1 MIFPL
6 IMVLSA
12 YFFFAG
18 HNTPGGGFAGGLTA
32 GLALVLRY
40 LAGGRY
46 ELGETL
52 PLDAGK
58 ILGVGLGLS
67 AGTAVA
73 SLLAGAPV
81 LSSALIQIHVPVLG
95 TVKFVTALFFDLGVY
110 LIVVGLVLDVL
121 RSLGAELDR
130 QDDEDDPIELNE
142 GEVVAV
148 DRVTGL
154 AIVRVEGG
162 AAKVDVPRWT
172 PSAVDG
178 PRYLMATVGTSAGVS
193 LRPVLV
199 GALHEIESPA
209 WPGPIWSVPEGTDL
223 PASAFVFT
231 TSGEIAGLVAREA
244 PGLAIIPWDIVV
256 DEATQVRDRGRVP
269 PPDLRV
275 EVRPLTSALSRA
287 TATTQGVVVAWVD
300 PRGPLA
306 KQVAVGDVIQSLNA
320 HSISQLRDWEVASSR
335 LAAGPL
341 TIGVRRQGKPSTVH
355 VNLPDASIS
364 AAATSLGLQM
374 RNIPGIGASVLRIDP
389 HSAANAARLQEG
401 DIITLAGDITAPTA
415 AQIGDDTLEKRSQG
429 YAVPDSFTHGTSAQ
443 RVEAFKRGMDS
454 GELRACGV
462 AVRGA
467 D

>member
-1 MIFPL
+1 MSTSVPASKNATLLVRMLTSNTVRSRVSRETRQLLIAALVALLALWVLARIRFPGQPASPNPIPSL
-6 IMVLSA
+6 LSQISVA
-12 YFFFAG
+12 PRFA
-18 HNTPGGGFAGGLTA
+18 NLAGEIGELQRRLTA
-32 GLALVLRY
+32 TWLTIPV
-40 LAGGRY
+40 
-46 ELGETL
+46 
-52 PLDAGK
+52 
-58 ILGVGLGLS
+58 
-67 AGTAVA
+67 AGTDDNTGVDPRQITAMKLSNDTAV
-73 SLLAGAPV
+73 LLLPSG
-81 LSSALIQIHVPVLG
+81 
-95 TVKFVTALFFDLGVY
+95 
-110 LIVVGLVLDVL
+110 
-121 RSLGAELDR
+121 DR
-130 QDDEDDPIELNE
+130 LLNE

-178 PRYLMATVGTSAGVS
+178 PRYLMATVGTPAGVS

-415 AQIGDDTLEKRSQG
+415 AQIGDAFRSARTG
-429 YAVPDSFTHGTSAQ
+429 EAIMLAITRGRTHLVVGL
-443 RVEAFKRGMDS
+443 VK
-454 GELRACGV
+454 
-462 AVRGA
+462 
-467 D
+467 